1 MTRGPVADGPWVAVV
16 ATDETAARWRDALVE
31 AGVAARAIP
40 FAVTTPPP
48 DPAALA
54 AAAGRT
60 YDYVVATSKGAFR
73 YLAAEAWRGR
83 RGAAVGPETA
93 RHMRSIGFEVDV
105 VGTAGAEA
113 LARRLATHLPS
124 AARVLWLRGARANEA
139 GAETL
144 RAAGFVV
151 DEVVA
156 YATGEAPGFA
166 AAVLDGASP
175 PTAWV
180 FGSGAAAEA
189 WLRVVG
195 ASAGARGPC
204 VAAGAT
210 AAAPLRAAGVD
221 DVTVSESAGREAL
234 VEAVR
239 AVLGRR
245 RG

>member
-1 MTRGPVADGPWVAVV
+1 MTRGPAARPPSVAVV
-16 ATDETAARWRDALVE
+16 ATAETAAGWCEAFVE
-31 AGVAARAIP
+31 AGLVARAVP

-54 AAAGRT
+54 ATAGGT

-73 YLAAEAWRGR
+73 YLPTAGWHGR

-93 RHMRSIGFEVDV
+93 RRMAAFGFDVDV

-113 LARRLATHLPS
+113 LARRLATHLPP

-144 RAAGFVV
+144 RVAGFVV

-156 YATGEAPGFA
+156 YAMAEAPGFA
-166 AAVLDGASP
+166 AAVLDEAARP
-175 PTAWV
+175 DVWV

-195 ASAGARGPC
+195 ASAGARGP
-204 VAAGAT
+204 
-210 AAAPLRAAGVD
+210 
-221 DVTVSESAGREAL
+221 
-234 VEAVR
+234 
-239 AVLGRR
+239 
-245 RG
+245 

>member
-1 MTRGPVADGPWVAVV
+1 MTRGPAAGPPSVAVV
-16 ATDETAARWRDALVE
+16 ATADTAAGWCDAFAD
-31 AGVAARAIP
+31 AGLAARAMP

-48 DPAALA
+48 DPAALE

-73 YLAAEAWRGR
+73 YLPAEAWRGR

-93 RHMRSIGFEVDV
+93 RHMQLIGFDVDV
-105 VGTAGAEA
+105 VGTAGAEV
-113 LARRLATHLPS
+113 LARRLATSLPPS
-124 AARVLWLRGARANEA
+124 ARVLWLRGARANEA
-139 GAETL
+139 GAAAL

-156 YATGEAPGFA
+156 YATAEAPGFA
-166 AAVLDGASP
+166 AAVLDGAAP
-175 PTAWV
+175 PDAWV

-195 ASAGARGPC
+195 ASAGVRGPC

-210 AAAPLRAAGVD
+210 AAAPLRAAGVH
-221 DVTVSESAGREAL
+221 DVTVAENASREAL
-234 VEAVR
+234 VAAVR

-245 RG
+245 RA